1 MDESEVT
8 PMCPVPCNLVVIVIT
23 SYRRRA
29 DRYRCGSA
37 ADLDESRGSKS
48 VSPRRGR
55 HSGSTPNPIVV
66 KHPKFYA
73 SCDWSKV
80 YFRAFNWRANDIA
93 QLDVLGRSSTAV
105 GCQSDSC
112 GGS

>member
-37 ADLDESRGSKS
+37 ADLDESRGSES

-55 HSGSTPNPIVV
+55 HSGSTPNLIVV

-80 YFRAFNWRANDIA
+80 CFRAFNWRVNDIA
-93 QLDVLGRSSTAV
+93 QLDALGRSSTVV